1 MIIKKKQGYGLAH
14 KSNSCEYI
22 LCYNLVEIILLQ
34 ENLSVTRTRLW
45 RKTQTLLQTRH
56 KSGKN
61 GTKGKNLSPML
72 ENCSPAFS

>member
-45 RKTQTLLQTRH
+45 RKTQTLLQTNQAQVR
-56 KSGKN
+56 KKWN
-61 GTKGKNLSPML
+61 KREKPLS
-72 ENCSPAFS
+72 NA